1 MSDSLTGSPA
11 LSAVGYA
18 LVAFLW
24 QGAAI
29 GALTAL
35 ALTLSRRAQ
44 ATVRYAVACT
54 GLALMAVAP
63 VVSAT
68 QFALNVP
75 AGAVSGPVSSAPLAD
90 FRALPAPVAAKSSP
104 QVLSAQLRT
113 RLEPHLPLIAILWS
127 CGVGLGGI
135 KLFAGWWRLRRL
147 CRTAVIVSPAG
158 WSASL
163 RGMAERLGVTGPIQ
177 IVTSSLI
184 NVPLAFG
191 WIRPAIVVP
200 AALLASLPAA
210 YLDAV
215 LAHELA
221 HIRRRD
227 YLVNALQCVAE
238 VLLFYHPAVWWV
250 SRQVRVEREHC
261 CDDDAA
267 NVCGDRLE
275 YARAIASLEEFRTGR
290 VQLALAASGGHLLTR
305 VRRLVEP
312 SFVSGPKMSGGMMMV
327 LTLSALL
334 LYGSLHAG
342 AANRIATAPSAP
354 VPVAS
359 AVTSPALP
367 PAAPRVDHR
376 TSVRKS
382 DARPRSIQVA
392 APQAAPLALG
402 SISGKV
408 IDPSRAVVPGVTVL
422 VSSPLMSAARSLVTS
437 GRGDFGLAGLTP
449 GTYDLTLSLTGFKTA
464 RGQVNVLAGRG
475 SSIRFRLEL
484 GSLEEG
490 VTINGIASDTQPPP
504 SVARAPA
511 ADAPQLPIRVGGD
524 IQVPKRVRDVKPVYP
539 AAALAAGIG
548 GTVIIEAVIS
558 KDGTVSDA
566 RVVQGVPELDEAA
579 LAAVNQWLYKP
590 TMLNGQPV
598 SVLVTATLT
607 FVVR

>member
-1 MSDSLTGSPA
+1 MSDSLVGSPA

-29 GALTAL
+29 AALTAL

-75 AGAVSGPVSSAPLAD
+75 AGAAPVSSEVVAD
-90 FRALPAPVAAKSSP
+90 VRALPAPVVAKSSP
-104 QVLSAQLRT
+104 PVLSAQLRT
-113 RLEPHLPLIAILWS
+113 RLEPHLPLIAVLWA

-200 AALLASLPAA
+200 AALLASLPAE

-250 SRQVRVEREHC
+250 SQQVRVEREHC

-275 YARAIASLEEFRTGR
+275 YARAIASLEEFRTER

-334 LYGSLHAG
+334 VYGSLHAG
-342 AANRIATAPSAP
+342 AANRVATAPSAP
-354 VPVAS
+354 VPVAG
-359 AVTSPALP
+359 AVTLP
-367 PAAPRVDHR
+367 PATPIAPRVDHR
-376 TSVRKS
+376 TSARKS

-408 IDPSRAVVPGVTVL
+408 IDPSGAVVPGVTVL
-422 VSSPLMSAARSLVTS
+422 VSSPLMSASRSLVTS
-437 GRGDFGLAGLTP
+437 GRGDFGIAGLTP

-484 GSLEEG
+484 GSLEES
-490 VTINGIASDTQPPP
+490 VTINGIASGTQPPA
-504 SVARAPA
+504 SVAPAPA

-524 IQVPKRVRDVKPVYP
+524 IQEPKRVRDVKPVYP
-539 AAALAAGIG
+539 AAALGAGIG

-558 KDGTVSDA
+558 KDGTVSGA